1 MKTRALVVM
10 SAFLMS
16 AAVPVFAMT
25 YQEKVVCA
33 MTAGNCLN
41 EEKILERQ
49 IVEIRNEIQKGAINS
64 PDEMTKL
71 EGKLRNTLERLD
83 KIKEQ

>member
-25 YQEKVVCA
+25 HQEKVVCA

-49 IVEIRNEIQKGAINS
+49 IVEIRNEIKKGAINS
-64 PDEMTKL
+64 PNEMTKL
-71 EGKLRNTLERLD
+71 EDKLRNTLERLD
-83 KIKEQ
+83 RIKDQ